1 MIILSHQPRL
11 RINIL
16 FHICRMSRVV
26 GKRVCN
32 LVEILKGG
40 GRGKDKVIV
49 FGPKLPFF
57 VEPKLPFILSLSYC
71 FWEKVTVYESYR
83 FEINLPF
90 FW

>member
-1 MIILSHQPRL
+1 MDS
-11 RINIL
+11 
-16 FHICRMSRVV
+16 
-26 GKRVCN
+26 GTAD

-71 FWEKVTVYESYR
+71 F
-83 FEINLPF
+83 
-90 FW
+90 

>member
-1 MIILSHQPRL
+1 MDS
-11 RINIL
+11 
-16 FHICRMSRVV
+16 
-26 GKRVCN
+26 GTAD

-57 VEPKLPFILSLSYC
+57 VEPKLPFILSLSDC